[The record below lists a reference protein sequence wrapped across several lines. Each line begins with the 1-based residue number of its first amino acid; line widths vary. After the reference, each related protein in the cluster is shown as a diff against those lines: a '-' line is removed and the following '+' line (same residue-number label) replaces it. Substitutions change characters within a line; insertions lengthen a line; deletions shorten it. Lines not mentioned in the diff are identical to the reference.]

1 MVRGLWLCS
10 SQAPQRVL
18 CCSRLTPAT
27 HLSSSQGA
35 SLTLTVL
42 YFPAVAFRA
51 YDTDGDGF
59 VSEAELEAG
68 MRRMVG
74 AGMADDQLAA
84 IAAHTLAEHDL
95 DGDGRLSLAEFRNL
109 VSPTMADASNAA
121 LAVH

>member
-1 MVRGLWLCS
+1 M
-10 SQAPQRVL
+10 
-18 CCSRLTPAT
+18 
-27 HLSSSQGA
+27 
-35 SLTLTVL
+35 
-42 YFPAVAFRA
+42 PAVAFRA

-68 MRRMVG
+68 MRRLVG

-109 VSPTMADASNAA
+109 VSPTMADAPKAA

>member
-1 MVRGLWLCS
+1 MDPDCA
-10 SQAPQRVL
+10 Q
-18 CCSRLTPAT
+18 SR
-27 HLSSSQGA
+27 
-35 SLTLTVL
+35 
-42 YFPAVAFRA
+42 AVAFRA

-74 AGMADDQLAA
+74 AGMAEDQLAA

-95 DGDGRLSLAEFRNL
+95 DGDGRLSLAEFRTL
-109 VSPTMADASNAA
+109 VSPTMGEAPKAA